1 MELRKLLRVLQTRVD
16 LPYTLTTMLACI
28 IGLLGGVGAV
38 IFTQLIEFVSSISVN
53 PLLNASS
60 TVWQN
65 MLFLAPAAGIFVAAW
80 LTRQFAPEAQGHGV
94 PEVIVSV
101 ARKEGVIRPRVSL
114 VKILA
119 SAVSIGT
126 GGSVGREGPIVQI
139 GASVG
144 SMVGQFF
151 RLRRRNLKV
160 LVAAG
165 VAAGISAT
173 FNAPLAGVIFASE
186 IILGSFAVQ
195 HLTPIVLAS
204 VLADVVQQHI
214 GEYGLSPVFRSL
226 NFEYMASFTEVP
238 PYLLFGLLCGI
249 TAVTFTKILY
259 FTEDVVARSLKTWW
273 LRAIVVGAVVG
284 LVAMLYP
291 RTPPSGPTRNDHSDH
306 ETAAAPA
313 LFGVGYEVVAHTLHL
328 KNDLESPPTDATQG
342 KRRTDVHLDRD
353 QMLAELRWLLPLVV
367 LKIVLTS
374 LTLAGGGSGG
384 IFAPSLFIG
393 ATLGGSFG
401 LFVNVYFPGVSM
413 SPGVYAVV
421 GMGAV
426 VAGTTHGLL
435 SAILVVYEMT
445 GDYRVMLPIM
455 LSAGLASVI
464 SRFVDRESI
473 YDKKLSRRNESVQR
487 GHEFAVLEHVTVKDV
502 MVPTDVVKLTDNLT
516 QIVEFAKSHAQLE
529 NLPVIDQDGYVEG
542 MIRHGDLK
550 LALTSDVNPDLIC
563 AQDLDVD
570 QLHEVTAD
578 ENLLEAIADFG
589 ASNVDCLFVVDR
601 RAKPR
606 RLLGALF
613 RSDVMRRYR
622 EELLAETR

>member
-1 MELRKLLRVLQTRVD
+1 MELKSLLRVLRTRLD
-16 LPYTLTTMLACI
+16 LPYTLTTFLACI

-38 IFTQLIEFVSSISVN
+38 IFTSLIELVSDNSVVKI
-53 PLLNASS
+53 LKSDSDVA
-60 TVWQN
+60 QN
-65 MLFLAPAAGIFVAAW
+65 LLFLVPALGIFLAAW
-80 LTRQFAPEAQGHGV
+80 LTRRFAPEAQGHGV
-94 PEVIVSV
+94 PEVIVAV

-114 VKILA
+114 VKVLA
-119 SAVSIGT
+119 SALTIGT

-226 NFEYMASFTEVP
+226 NYEYMSSFAEVP
-238 PYLLFGLLCGI
+238 PFLLFGLLCGI
-249 TAVTFTKILY
+249 TAVMFTKFVY
-259 FTEDVVARSLKTWW
+259 FAEDFVASAFKSWW
-273 LRAIVVGAVVG
+273 IRALVVGCLVG
-284 LVAMLYP
+284 LIATIYP
-291 RTPPSGPTRNDHSDH
+291 RTSPSDDAHS
-306 ETAAAPA
+306 ETVTPAPA
-313 LFGVGYEVVAHTLHL
+313 LFGVGYEVVEHTLHL
-328 KNDLESPPTDATQG
+328 KNEAVSGAKDSRG
-342 KRRTDVHLDRD
+342 DVRLNRK
-353 QMLAELRWLLPLVV
+353 QMLAELRWLLPLML
-367 LKIVLTS
+367 LKIALTS

-384 IFAPSLFIG
+384 IFAPSLFVG

-401 LFVNVYFPGVSM
+401 LLLNVYFPGVSM

-455 LSAGLASVI
+455 VSAGIASVI
-464 SRFVDRESI
+464 ARFIDRESI
-473 YDKKLSRRNESVQR
+473 YHKKLSRRNESVQR
-487 GHEFAVLEHVTVKDV
+487 GHDVAVLEHVTVADV
-502 MVPTDVVKLTDNLT
+502 MVPIDVVHLTDNLT
-516 QIVEFAKSHAQLE
+516 QIIEFAKTHAQLE
-529 NLPVIDQDGYVEG
+529 NLPVVDENGDVEG
-542 MIRHGDLK
+542 MIRHVDLK
-550 LALTSDVNPDLIC
+550 LALESEVNPQLIR
-563 AQDLDVD
+563 ARDLDVD
-570 QLHEVTAD
+570 QLYDVLVD

-589 ASNVDCLFVVDR
+589 GSNVDCLFVVDR
-601 RAKPR
+601 QAKPR
-606 RLLGALF
+606 KLLGALF

-622 EELLAETR
+622 EELLAESN

>member
-1 MELRKLLRVLQTRVD
+1 MQTRVD
-16 LPYTLTTMLACI
+16 LPYTLTTFLACI

-38 IFTQLIEFVSSISVN
+38 IFTRLIELVSENSVDRVLDAESSIAGN
-53 PLLNASS
+53 LLF
-60 TVWQN
+60 VV
-65 MLFLAPAAGIFVAAW
+65 PALGIFAAAW
-80 LTRQFAPEAQGHGV
+80 LTRKFAPEAQGHGV
-94 PEVIVSV
+94 PEVIVAV
-101 ARKEGVIRPRVSL
+101 ARKEGIIRPRVSL
-114 VKILA
+114 VKVLA
-119 SAVSIGT
+119 SALSIGT

-144 SMVGQFF
+144 STVGQFF

-186 IILGSFAVQ
+186 IILGSFALQ

-226 NFEYMASFTEVP
+226 NYEYMSSFSQFP
-238 PYLLFGLLCGI
+238 PYLLLGLLCGI
-249 TAVTFTKILY
+249 TAVAFTKLLY
-259 FTEDVVARSLKTWW
+259 FTEDLVATTFKSWW
-273 LRAIVVGAVVG
+273 IRALVVGCIVG
-284 LVAMLYP
+284 LVGMLYP
-291 RTPPSGPTRNDHSDH
+291 RTSPSGEDNGDTRSP
-306 ETAAAPA
+306 APA
-313 LFGVGYEVVAHTLHL
+313 LFGVGYTVVEHTLHL
-328 KNDLESPPTDATQG
+328 KSETSPVEPKAEKQ
-342 KRRTDVHLDRD
+342 RDVHLGRD

-367 LKIVLTS
+367 LKIVLTG
-374 LTLAGGGSGG
+374 LTLGAGGSGG

-393 ATLGGSFG
+393 ATVGGSFG
-401 LFVNVYFPGVSM
+401 LILNVYFPGVSM

-455 LSAGLASVI
+455 VSAGVASTI
-464 SRFVDRESI
+464 ARFVDRESI

-487 GHEFAVLEHVTVKDV
+487 GHDVALLEHVTVGDV
-502 MVPTDVVKLTDNLT
+502 MVKIDAVRLTDNLT
-516 QIVEFAKSHAQLE
+516 QIIDFAKNHGQLE
-529 NLPVIDQDGYVEG
+529 NLPVIDENGAVEG
-542 MIRHGDLK
+542 MIRHVDLK
-550 LALTSDVNPDLIC
+550 LALQSEVNPLLIR
-563 AQDLDVD
+563 ARDLDVD
-570 QLHEVTAD
+570 QLYDVLVD
-578 ENLLEAIADFG
+578 ESLLEAISDFG
-589 ASNVDCLFVVDR
+589 ASDVDCLFVVDR
-601 RAKPR
+601 QAKPR
-606 RLLGALF
+606 KLLGALF

-622 EELLAETR
+622 EELLAE

>member
-1 MELRKLLRVLQTRVD
+1 MELRSLLRVLKTRVD
-16 LPYTLTTMLACI
+16 LPYTLTTFLACI
-28 IGLLGGVGAV
+28 IGLLGGIGAV
-38 IFTQLIEFVSSISVN
+38 IFAKLIDLVTNNSVN
-53 PLLNASS
+53 RVLHFES
-60 TVWQN
+60 TAARN
-65 MLFLAPAAGIFVAAW
+65 LLFLVPAVGIFGAAW
-80 LTRQFAPEAQGHGV
+80 LTRRFAPEAQGHGV
-94 PEVIVSV
+94 PEVIVAV

-119 SAVSIGT
+119 SALSIGT

-144 SMVGQFF
+144 STVGQFF

-204 VLADVVQQHI
+204 VLADVVQQHY
-214 GEYGLSPVFRSL
+214 GEHGLSPVFRSL
-226 NFEYMASFTEVP
+226 NYEYMSSFAEFP
-238 PYLLFGLLCGI
+238 PYLVLGLLCGV
-249 TAVTFTKILY
+249 TAVTFTKLLY
-259 FTEDVVARSLKTWW
+259 FTEDLAGSFFKSWW
-273 LRAIVVGAVVG
+273 VRALVIGAMVG
-284 LVAMLYP
+284 LIATLYP
-291 RTPPSGPTRNDHSDH
+291 RSSPSNDNDS
-306 ETAAAPA
+306 ENVAPA
-313 LFGVGYEVVAHTLHL
+313 LFGVGYPVVDHVLHL
-328 KNDLESPPTDATQG
+328 KNGTSAGANGKASQG
-342 KRRTDVHLDRD
+342 DVQLDRS
-353 QMLAELRWLLPLVV
+353 QMLTELRWLLPLAV
-367 LKIVLTS
+367 LKIALTS

-384 IFAPSLFIG
+384 IFAPSLFVG

-401 LFVNVYFPGVSM
+401 LLLNVYFPGVSM

-455 LSAGLASVI
+455 VSAGIASVI
-464 SRFVDRESI
+464 ARFVDRESI
-473 YDKKLSRRNESVQR
+473 YHKKLSRRNESVQR
-487 GHEFAVLEHVTVKDV
+487 GHDVAVLEHVTVGDV
-502 MVPTDVVKLTDNLT
+502 MVPIDVVHLHDNLT
-516 QIVEFAKSHAQLE
+516 QIIEFAKNHAQLE
-529 NLPVIDQDGYVEG
+529 NLPVVDENGDVEG
-542 MIRHGDLK
+542 MIRHEDLK
-550 LALTSDVNPDLIC
+550 QALKSEVNPQLIC
-563 AQDLDVD
+563 AEDLDVD
-570 QLHEVTAD
+570 QLYDVLID

-601 RAKPR
+601 QTKPR

-622 EELLAETR
+622 EELLAESN

>member
-1 MELRKLLRVLQTRVD
+1 MELKSLLRDLKTRLD
-16 LPYTLTTMLACI
+16 FPYTLTTILACI

-38 IFTQLIEFVSSISVN
+38 IFTSLIELVSDNSVVRILKSDSDLAKN
-53 PLLNASS
+53 L
-60 TVWQN
+60 
-65 MLFLAPAAGIFVAAW
+65 LFLVPAIGIFVAAW
-80 LTRQFAPEAQGHGV
+80 LTRRFAPEAQGHGV
-94 PEVIVSV
+94 PEVIVAV

-119 SAVSIGT
+119 SALSIGT
-126 GGSVGREGPIVQI
+126 GASVGREGPIVQI

-226 NFEYMASFTEVP
+226 NYEYMSSFAEVP

-249 TAVTFTKILY
+249 TAVMFTKFVY
-259 FTEDVVARSLKTWW
+259 FTEDFVASAFKSWW
-273 LRAIVVGAVVG
+273 VRALVVGCLVG
-284 LVAMLYP
+284 LIATTYP
-291 RTPPSGPTRNDHSDH
+291 RISPSGEAQSENITP
-306 ETAAAPA
+306 APA
-313 LFGVGYEVVAHTLHL
+313 LFGVGYEVVEHTLHL
-328 KNDLESPPTDATQG
+328 KNDAVAGAKDSRG
-342 KRRTDVHLDRD
+342 DVRLNRK
-353 QMLAELRWLLPLVV
+353 QMLAELRWLLPLML
-367 LKIVLTS
+367 LKIALTS

-384 IFAPSLFIG
+384 IFAPSLFVG

-401 LFVNVYFPGVSM
+401 LLLNVYFPGVSM

-455 LSAGLASVI
+455 VSAGIASVI
-464 SRFVDRESI
+464 ARFVDRESI
-473 YDKKLSRRNESVQR
+473 YHKKLSRRNESVQR
-487 GHEFAVLEHVTVKDV
+487 GHDVAVLEHVTVADV
-502 MVPTDVVKLTDNLT
+502 MVPIDVVHLTDNLT
-516 QIVEFAKSHAQLE
+516 QIIEFAKNHAQLE
-529 NLPVIDQDGYVEG
+529 NLPVVDENGDVEG
-542 MIRHGDLK
+542 MIRHVDLK
-550 LALTSDVNPDLIC
+550 LALQSEVNPQLIR
-563 AQDLDVD
+563 ARDLDVD
-570 QLHEVTAD
+570 QLYDVLID

-589 ASNVDCLFVVDR
+589 GSNVDCLFVVDR
-601 RAKPR
+601 HAKPR
-606 RLLGALF
+606 KLLGALF

-622 EELLAETR
+622 EELLAESN

>member
-1 MELRKLLRVLQTRVD
+1 MELKSLLRVLRTRLD
-16 LPYTLTTMLACI
+16 LPYTLTTFLACI

-38 IFTQLIEFVSSISVN
+38 IFTSLIELVSDNSVVKI
-53 PLLNASS
+53 LKSDSDVA
-60 TVWQN
+60 QN
-65 MLFLAPAAGIFVAAW
+65 LLFLVPALGIFLAAW
-80 LTRQFAPEAQGHGV
+80 LTRRFAPEAQGHGV
-94 PEVIVSV
+94 PEVIVAV

-119 SAVSIGT
+119 SALSIGT

-226 NFEYMASFTEVP
+226 NYEYMSSFAEVP
-238 PYLLFGLLCGI
+238 PFLLFGLLCGI
-249 TAVTFTKILY
+249 TAVMFTKFVY
-259 FTEDVVARSLKTWW
+259 FAEDFVASAFKSWW
-273 LRAIVVGAVVG
+273 IRALVVGCLVG
-284 LVAMLYP
+284 LIATIYP
-291 RTPPSGPTRNDHSDH
+291 RTSPSDDAHS
-306 ETAAAPA
+306 ETVTPAPA
-313 LFGVGYEVVAHTLHL
+313 LFGVGYEVVEHTLHL
-328 KNDLESPPTDATQG
+328 KNEAVSGAKDSRG
-342 KRRTDVHLDRD
+342 DVRLNRK
-353 QMLAELRWLLPLVV
+353 QMLAELRWLLPLML
-367 LKIVLTS
+367 LKIALTS

-384 IFAPSLFIG
+384 IFAPSLFVG

-401 LFVNVYFPGVSM
+401 LLLNVYFPGVSM

-455 LSAGLASVI
+455 VSAGIASVI
-464 SRFVDRESI
+464 ARFIDRESI
-473 YDKKLSRRNESVQR
+473 YHKKLSRRNESVQR
-487 GHEFAVLEHVTVKDV
+487 GHDVAVLEHVTVADV
-502 MVPTDVVKLTDNLT
+502 MVPIDVVHLTDNLT
-516 QIVEFAKSHAQLE
+516 QIIEFAKTHAQLE
-529 NLPVIDQDGYVEG
+529 NLPVVDENGDVEG
-542 MIRHGDLK
+542 MIRHVDLK
-550 LALTSDVNPDLIC
+550 LALESEVNPQLIR
-563 AQDLDVD
+563 ARDLDVD
-570 QLHEVTAD
+570 QLYDVLVD

-589 ASNVDCLFVVDR
+589 GSNVDCLFVVDR
-601 RAKPR
+601 QAKPR
-606 RLLGALF
+606 KLLGALF

-622 EELLAETR
+622 EELLAESN